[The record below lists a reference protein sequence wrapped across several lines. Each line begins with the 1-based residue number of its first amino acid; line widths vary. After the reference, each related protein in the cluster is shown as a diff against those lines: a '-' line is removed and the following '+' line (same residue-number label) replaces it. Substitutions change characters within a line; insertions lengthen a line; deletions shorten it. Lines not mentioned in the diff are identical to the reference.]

1 MAAYSYRCSDDG
13 EVFDLS
19 APIGTASAQEP
30 CPVCGAPAS
39 RLINAPMLSLAPTA
53 FVRELDRAA
62 QTADHPD
69 VVTSLPPPSRRR
81 RRPDTGN
88 PALRR
93 LPRP

>member
-1 MAAYSYRCSDDG
+1 MACYSYRCSEDG

-19 APIGTASAQEP
+19 APIGTALAQKP

-39 RLINAPMLSLAPTA
+39 RLISAPMLSLAPTA
-53 FVRELDRAA
+53 YVRELDRAV

-69 VVTSLPPPSRRR
+69 VVTSLPPRRR
-81 RRPDTGN
+81 RPRPDTGN
-88 PALRR
+88 PALQR

>member
-1 MAAYSYRCSDDG
+1 MAAYSYRCSDEG

-19 APIGTASAQEP
+19 APIGTASAQEL

-39 RLINAPMLSLAPTA
+39 RLISAPMLSLAPTA

-81 RRPDTGN
+81 PRPDTGN
-88 PALRR
+88 PTLQR